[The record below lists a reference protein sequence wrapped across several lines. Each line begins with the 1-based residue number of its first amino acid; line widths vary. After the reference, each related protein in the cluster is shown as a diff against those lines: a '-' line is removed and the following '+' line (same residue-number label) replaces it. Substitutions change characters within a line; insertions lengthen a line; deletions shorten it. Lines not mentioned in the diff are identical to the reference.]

1 MNDVG
6 IKEFFLNSDH
16 ELSILHDEG
25 VYRHLQ
31 MKQPNT
37 NNMWYDIVTYPNNLV
52 ISGDMGC
59 CVFSRIN
66 DMFQFFRT
74 DELSINYSY
83 WSEKEQATSIF
94 GQNTE
99 YDRSTLPKYLD
110 MCRNRWVKKY
120 VPSEDEIEEVDES
133 LDDAKYIISYFR
145 HEIEAYDF
153 LGEIDEYSPLEKII
167 DQNYWELN
175 FTKTTGFQEWRL
187 YAINHAIRLYDAE
200 KYKGNNNDVTR

>member
-83 WSEKEQATSIF
+83 WSEKEQATSNINF
-94 GQNTE
+94 RTE
-99 YDRSTLPKYLD
+99 HR
-110 MCRNRWVKKY
+110 
-120 VPSEDEIEEVDES
+120 
-133 LDDAKYIISYFR
+133 
-145 HEIEAYDF
+145 
-153 LGEIDEYSPLEKII
+153 
-167 DQNYWELN
+167 
-175 FTKTTGFQEWRL
+175 
-187 YAINHAIRLYDAE
+187 IR
-200 KYKGNNNDVTR
+200 